1 MQNRGNG
8 AVGKNVEL
16 TLDGKHEHRNANH
29 NCGAIDLV
37 GDVSEQPDRKTQNE
51 ATW

>member
-1 MQNRGNG
+1 MQNGGNG

-16 TLDGKHEHRNANH
+16 TLDWKHEHRNANH

-37 GDVSEQPDRKTQNE
+37 GDVSEQRDRKAQNE
-51 ATW
+51 GTW